1 MWQLDAGV
9 RSMVRFRQF
18 NLLRDFDSLGPFD
31 IVFCRNVLIY
41 LDQATK
47 TSVLDRIADIME
59 PDGFLVLGASET
71 MIGLTDKLKMIEGMR
86 SLHAPLCGP
95 DGKRSAG
102 RPAALKARIA

>member
-9 RSMVRFRQF
+9 RSMVKFRQL
-18 NLLRDFDSLGPFD
+18 NLLRDFGGLGPFD

-41 LDQATK
+41 FDQDTK
-47 TSVLDRIADIME
+47 TGVLDRIADIME

-71 MIGLTDKLKMIEGMR
+71 TIGLTDKLKMIEGMR

-95 DGKRSAG
+95 DEKRAESPPVPVTKRSA
-102 RPAALKARIA
+102 